1 MELPSSP
8 DRAADGA
15 ALEQAE
21 LTSNSAPPSMTIND
35 PIAAALVFSFEPL
48 EIFESSLGSLMK

>member
-1 MELPSSP
+1 
-8 DRAADGA
+8 
-15 ALEQAE
+15 
-21 LTSNSAPPSMTIND
+21 MTIND